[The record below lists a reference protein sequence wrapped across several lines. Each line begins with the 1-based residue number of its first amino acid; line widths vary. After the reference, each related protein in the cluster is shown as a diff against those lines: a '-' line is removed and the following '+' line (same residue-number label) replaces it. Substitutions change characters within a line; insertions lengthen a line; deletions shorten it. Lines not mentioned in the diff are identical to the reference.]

1 MLIEVFLFRFCE
13 CGVCLL
19 VSIAWIRLLKK
30 TYTEAITSKAIKM
43 IKMISLFFRICI
55 DTVTVEICMCKIV
68 FRKRCFQTLEPTKS
82 GQEADKMLT
91 DPRTK
96 T

>member
-1 MLIEVFLFRFCE
+1 MLIEGFLFRFSE

-30 TYTEAITSKAIKM
+30 TYTEATTSKAIKM
-43 IKMISLFFRICI
+43 INMISLFFRICI

-68 FRKRCFQTLEPTKS
+68 FSKRCFQVLKPTKS
-82 GQEADKMLT
+82 GQKGDKMLT
-91 DPRTK
+91 EA
-96 T
+96 